1 MYTSVYLQNLS
12 TLHLYIQNFHLLWVS
27 LITTGLSP
35 LNVYGWQRAY
45 PLLTQIL
52 FAITY
57 SNDVSNCKLLR
68 SNSNINY
75 FGFVIKFKISGYI
88 DRHI

>member
-12 TLHLYIQNFHLLWVS
+12 TLHLYIRNFHLLWVS

-45 PLLTQIL
+45 PLLKQIL
-52 FAITY
+52 FALTY
-57 SNDVSNCKLLR
+57 LSVKENVNK
-68 SNSNINY
+68 NY
-75 FGFVIKFKISGYI
+75 ATYL
-88 DRHI
+88 